1 MEINLESTCQTSE
14 IITGKKNSIKDP
26 LYRKDYIFN
35 IYAVE
40 SLNTKKKFYCLGI
53 FKLYFGNKSNG
64 VNSSLAGSYR
74 ILVSQR
80 LIKKL

>member
-40 SLNTKKKFYCLGI
+40 SLNTKFFFTAWEFSNCISGI
-53 FKLYFGNKSNG
+53 NQM
-64 VNSSLAGSYR
+64 A
-74 ILVSQR
+74 
-80 LIKKL
+80 

>member
-1 MEINLESTCQTSE
+1 LYKKKLLEKIGTIKKQLLMEINLELTCQTSE

-40 SLNTKKKFYCLGI
+40 SLNTKKKKITAWEFSNCISGI
-53 FKLYFGNKSNG
+53 NQM
-64 VNSSLAGSYR
+64 A
-74 ILVSQR
+74 
-80 LIKKL
+80 